1 MAQTFSYKINHEDII
16 YSIGNIVIITA
27 LWTYHAG
34 HFTGFTNVESLGCI
48 PETNIILHANYIRL
62 KKKKKLEGAES
73 FLTKLLN
80 NF

>member
-1 MAQTFSYKINHEDII
+1 MC
-16 YSIGNIVIITA
+16 SISNIVIITA

-34 HFTGFTNVESLGCI
+34 HLIRYTNVESLYYI
-48 PETNIILHANYIRL
+48 PDTNIILHANYIKL
-62 KKKKKLEGAES
+62 KNKKLGVAES